1 LTGGEAD
8 PAQLGKIRNATNEK
22 AKRMAGL
29 GAAFNE
35 ETIIATV
42 ESLVQEHLSAR
53 NDERSTLLH

>member
-1 LTGGEAD
+1 
-8 PAQLGKIRNATNEK
+8 
-22 AKRMAGL
+22 MAGL